1 MATRER
7 REPARLADDA
17 TWGSGPAG
25 AWRSE
30 PLRSRR
36 PSAAKSAKPKCSP
49 ARRQALERA
58 RAVRAEMAAARK
70 KAATKAT
77 KSVKPK
83 CSPARRRAL
92 ERARAVRAEMAAAR
106 KKAAKGGKPLGTI
119 VVVADPPSRYG
130 SPEMEARITDA
141 AESRLREM
149 IECYTRMVAGVAEGV
164 TPNDYAHL
172 SEATAYVAHLAQRLA
187 SDDLD
192 AKVKAARAAPPDWM
206 VLLAMA

>member
-36 PSAAKSAKPKCSP
+36 PSAAKSA
-49 ARRQALERA
+49 
-58 RAVRAEMAAARK
+58 
-70 KAATKAT
+70 
-77 KSVKPK
+77 KPK